1 MIAPLQGIRVVEVA
15 NWMAAPGAAAILADL
30 GAEVIKVEPLGGD
43 PMRGAT
49 RLPKRPE
56 GAAPIDASFQMDN
69 RGKRGIAVAL
79 NQPDGVALVRR
90 LVAQADVF
98 VTNLL
103 PERQQRFGLDPDT
116 LMADNARLVHAT
128 LTGYGLDGPDARR
141 AGYDL
146 TAFFGRGGLSQLM
159 TEPGGSAPRVRP
171 AQGDHTAAL
180 ALSTAILAAL
190 RLAETQ
196 DEGQVIDVS
205 LYATALWTMGTDL
218 SPGLVDGQNPPAI
231 GRKGRPH
238 ALHGT
243 FRTADDR
250 LLLLFMPEPHWWP
263 KFCAAVER
271 PEWIEDERFATFHAR
286 LEHMPVLTDL
296 LDAVIATRPLAEW
309 SERFDQA
316 GLIWAPASTVAEI
329 VADPHAEAAGLFPE
343 LDHASGERF
352 RTVGVPFAIR
362 GADVGPRGAGPELG
376 EHTREVLTTLG
387 VDAQEIDSLVDA
399 GIVGEPAYDQ
409 QGARQ

>member
-1 MIAPLQGIRVVEVA
+1 M
-15 NWMAAPGAAAILADL
+15 
-30 GAEVIKVEPLGGD
+30 
-43 PMRGAT
+43 
-49 RLPKRPE
+49 
-56 GAAPIDASFQMDN
+56 S
-69 RGKRGIAVAL
+69 
-79 NQPDGVALVRR
+79 
-90 LVAQADVF
+90 
-98 VTNLL
+98 
-103 PERQQRFGLDPDT
+103 
-116 LMADNARLVHAT
+116 
-128 LTGYGLDGPDARR
+128 
-141 AGYDL
+141 
-146 TAFFGRGGLSQLM
+146 
-159 TEPGGSAPRVRP
+159 EPGGSAPRVRP

-271 PEWIEDERFATFHAR
+271 REWIEDERFATFHAR

>member
-1 MIAPLQGIRVVEVA
+1 MTAPLRGIRVIEVA

-30 GAEVIKVEPLGGD
+30 GADVVKVEPLGGD

-49 RLPKRPE
+49 RLPSRPE

-79 NQPDGVALVRR
+79 NTPDGVAVVRG
-90 LVAQADVF
+90 LVADADVF
-98 VTNLL
+98 ITNLL
-103 PERQQRFGLDPDT
+103 PERQRRFGLDPTT
-116 LMADNARLVHAT
+116 LESVNARLVHAT
-128 LTGYGLDGPDARR
+128 LTGYGLDGPDAER

-146 TAFFGRGGLSQLM
+146 TAFFGRGGLSHLM
-159 TEPGGSAPRVRP
+159 TEPGGAAPRVRP

-190 RLAETQ
+190 RLAET
-196 DEGQVIDVS
+196 EGKGQVVDVS

-218 SPGLVDGQNPPAI
+218 SPALVDGQNPPAI

-243 FRTADDR
+243 FRCADGR
-250 LLLLFMPEPHWWP
+250 ALLLFMPEPHWWP
-263 KFCAAVER
+263 KFCHAVDR

-286 LEHMPVLTDL
+286 VEHMPALTDL
-296 LDAVIATRPLAEW
+296 LDDVVATRRLAEW
-309 SERFDQA
+309 AERFDSA
-316 GLIWAPASTVAEI
+316 GLIWAPASTLAEI
-329 VADPHAEAAGLFPE
+329 VEDPHAEAVGMFPE
-343 LDHASGERF
+343 VDHPSGETF
-352 RTVGVPFAIR
+352 RTVAIPFAIG

-376 EHTREVLTTLG
+376 EHTREVLAGLG
-387 VDAQEIDSLVDA
+387 LEGHEIDSLVEA
-399 GIVGEPAYDQ
+399 GVVGESAHVN
-409 QGARQ
+409 QGELR

>member
-1 MIAPLQGIRVVEVA
+1 MIAPLKGIRVVEVA

-49 RLPKRPE
+49 RLPSRPT
-56 GAAPIDASFQMDN
+56 GAAKIDASFQMDN

-79 NQPDGVALVRR
+79 NDPDGVALVRR
-90 LVAQADVF
+90 LVAGADVF
-98 VTNLL
+98 ITNLL
-103 PERQQRFGLDPDT
+103 PERQRRFGLDPET
-116 LMADNARLVHAT
+116 LKTDNARLVHAT
-128 LTGYGLDGPDARR
+128 LTGYGLDGPDAQR

-159 TEPGGSAPRVRP
+159 TEPGGAAPRVRP

-196 DEGQVIDVS
+196 GEGQVVDVS

-218 SPGLVDGQNPPAI
+218 SPSLVDGHNPPAI

-271 PEWIEDERFATFHAR
+271 PEWVEEERFATFHAR
-286 LEHMPVLTDL
+286 LEHMALLTDL
-296 LDAVIATRPLAEW
+296 LDELFATRPLAEW
-309 SERFDQA
+309 TERLDAA
-316 GLIWAPASTVAEI
+316 GLIWAPAATLAEI
-329 VADPHAEAAGLFPE
+329 VADPHAEAVGLFPE
-343 LDHASGERF
+343 LENPSGERF
-352 RTVGVPFAIR
+352 RTVGIPFAIA

-376 EHTREVLTTLG
+376 QHTREVLAGLG
-387 VDAQEIDSLVDA
+387 LGEQEIDSLVDA
-399 GIVGEPAYDQ
+399 GVVGTDK
-409 QGARQ
+409 QGALR

>member
-141 AGYDL
+141 A
-146 TAFFGRGGLSQLM
+146 AM
-159 TEPGGSAPRVRP
+159 T
-171 AQGDHTAAL
+171 
-180 ALSTAILAAL
+180 
-190 RLAETQ
+190 
-196 DEGQVIDVS
+196 
-205 LYATALWTMGTDL
+205 
-218 SPGLVDGQNPPAI
+218 
-231 GRKGRPH
+231 
-238 ALHGT
+238 
-243 FRTADDR
+243 
-250 LLLLFMPEPHWWP
+250 
-263 KFCAAVER
+263 
-271 PEWIEDERFATFHAR
+271 
-286 LEHMPVLTDL
+286 
-296 LDAVIATRPLAEW
+296 
-309 SERFDQA
+309 
-316 GLIWAPASTVAEI
+316 
-329 VADPHAEAAGLFPE
+329 
-343 LDHASGERF
+343 
-352 RTVGVPFAIR
+352 
-362 GADVGPRGAGPELG
+362 
-376 EHTREVLTTLG
+376 
-387 VDAQEIDSLVDA
+387 
-399 GIVGEPAYDQ
+399 
-409 QGARQ
+409 

>member
-1 MIAPLQGIRVVEVA
+1 MTTPLQGIRVVEVA

-30 GAEVIKVEPLGGD
+30 GADVIKVEPLGGD

-49 RLPKRPE
+49 RLPARPK

-69 RGKRGIAVAL
+69 RGKRGIAIAL
-79 NQPDGVALVRR
+79 NDPDGVAVVRR

-103 PERQQRFGLDPDT
+103 PERQRRFGLDPET
-116 LMADNARLVHAT
+116 LMTDNARLVHAT
-128 LTGYGLDGPDARR
+128 LTGYGLEGPDAERP
-141 AGYDL
+141 GYDL

-159 TEPGGSAPRVRP
+159 TEPGGAAPRVRP

-196 DEGQVIDVS
+196 GEGQVIDVS

-218 SPGLVDGQNPPAI
+218 SPALVDGQNPPPI

-243 FRTADDR
+243 FRGADGR
-250 LLLLFMPEPHWWP
+250 MLLLFMPEPHWWP

-271 PEWIEDERFATFHAR
+271 PEWVEDERFATFHAR
-286 LEHMPVLTDL
+286 LEHMSVLTDL
-296 LDAVIATRPLAEW
+296 LDEVFASRPLAEW
-309 SERFDQA
+309 TERLDAA
-316 GLIWAPASTVAEI
+316 GLIWAPAATLAEI
-329 VADPHAEAAGLFPE
+329 VADPHAEAVGLFPE
-343 LDHASGERF
+343 LEHPSGERV
-352 RTVGVPFAIR
+352 RTVAVPFAIR
-362 GADVGPRGAGPELG
+362 GADVGPRGAGPEIG
-376 EHTREVLTTLG
+376 EHTHEVLAALG
-387 VDAQEIDSLVDA
+387 LGEQEIDSLVHA
-399 GIVGEPAYDQ
+399 GVVGTVK
-409 QGARQ
+409 QGALR

>member
-1 MIAPLQGIRVVEVA
+1 
-15 NWMAAPGAAAILADL
+15 
-30 GAEVIKVEPLGGD
+30 
-43 PMRGAT
+43 MRGAT
-49 RLPKRPE
+49 RLPSRPE
-56 GAAPIDASFQMDN
+56 GATPIDASFQMDN

-329 VADPHAEAAGLFPE
+329 VADPHAQAAGLFPE

-362 GADVGPRGAGPELG
+362 DADVGPRGAGPELG